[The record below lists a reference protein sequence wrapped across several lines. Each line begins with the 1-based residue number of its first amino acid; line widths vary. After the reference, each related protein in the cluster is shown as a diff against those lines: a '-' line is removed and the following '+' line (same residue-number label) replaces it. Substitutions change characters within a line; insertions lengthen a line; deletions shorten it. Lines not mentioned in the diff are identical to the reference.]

1 MSNIPKH
8 FQTFIKDNAKFL
20 NDLYNTNFKKEDKN
34 THGLIYIKYITS
46 DSNLDVAYITFND
59 LIENKI
65 LEKDIVDNIKK
76 DFNLKKIIYINDGT
90 NNYILL
96 I

>member
-8 FQTFIKDNAKFL
+8 FQTFIKENSKFL
-20 NDLYNTNFKKEDKN
+20 NELYTDNYKKDNIN
-34 THGLIYIKYITS
+34 THGLIYMKYISS
-46 DSNLDVAYITFND
+46 DSNLDIAYITYND
-59 LIENKI
+59 LINNKI
-65 LEKDIVDNIKK
+65 LEKDIIDNIKK
-76 DFNLKKIIYINDGT
+76 DFDSKKIIYINDNT

>member
-8 FQTFIKDNAKFL
+8 FQTFVKENAKFL
-20 NDLYNTNFKKEDKN
+20 NELYTTNFKNDDET
-34 THGLIYIKYITS
+34 THGLIYMKYIIN
-46 DSNLDVAYITFND
+46 DSNLDIAYITFDN

-65 LEKDIVDNIKK
+65 LEKDIINNIKK
-76 DFNLKKIIYINDGT
+76 DFHKKKIIYINDGT

-96 I
+96 F

>member
-20 NDLYNTNFKKEDKN
+20 NDLYSTNFQKEDKN
-34 THGLIYIKYITS
+34 THGLIYIKYIIS

-65 LEKDIVDNIKK
+65 LEKDIIDNIKK

>member
-8 FQTFIKDNAKFL
+8 FQTFIKENSNFL
-20 NDLYNTNFKKEDKN
+20 NELYNNNYKKDDAK
-34 THGLIYIKYITS
+34 THGLIYMKYISS
-46 DSNLDVAYITFND
+46 DSNLDIAYITYTD
-59 LIENKI
+59 LIDNHI
-65 LEKDIVDNIKK
+65 LEKDITDNIKK
-76 DFNLKKIIYINDGT
+76 DFDSKKIIYINDNK